1 MARNIEIPPQTYC
14 HKLIAETAKSLAR
27 SIYEHN
33 AKRDNEFFAQVDE
46 ETFVSRSWPGL
57 VEDARTT
64 LVNMLAGSYPEAL
77 KEEIAQA
84 IILDNTLTRGR
95 PERVA
100 SRLKT
105 AQTPTALLRTASET

>member
-1 MARNIEIPPQTYC
+1 MASVEIPAQTYC

-27 SIYEHN
+27 TIYVHN
-33 AKRDNEFFAQVDE
+33 ARRSNEFFAQVDE
-46 ETFVSRSWPGL
+46 ETFVQRSWPGL

-64 LVNMLAGSYPEAL
+64 LIDMLAGNYPEAL
-77 KEEIAQA
+77 KEEISQA